1 MFPTK
6 YHLSTGYLAF
16 FQWYVSENH
25 SIMYTVPSEVYFS
38 KTGQQLPQI
47 HIGTLWWLYQS

>member
-1 MFPTK
+1 
-6 YHLSTGYLAF
+6 
-16 FQWYVSENH
+16 
-25 SIMYTVPSEVYFS
+25 MYTVPSEVYFS